1 MKKLVALFVVITIW
15 ELLFPGRAC
24 AQDDYTLFR
33 DRAGESSILFRG
45 HKSYDYYML
54 FNGTPFWTSPEYH
67 PGTVIYSGKFYHD
80 IELNIDAAR
89 QDDAEMLRVGK
100 DFLKKH
106 GKDTRFI
113 LQMDRATSYGAYRH
127 MQDLLMQIFLDVR
140 EEKAQ
145 STYGK
150 SMKELSPE
158 ELTQINDLIPLS
170 ISETDM
176 KNR

>member
-1 MKKLVALFVVITIW
+1 MGLLVFCLGPSFTFEPQHMATQ
-15 ELLFPGRAC
+15 LLGWLYIL
-24 AQDDYTLFR
+24 AQ
-33 DRAGESSILFRG
+33 A
-45 HKSYDYYML
+45 
-54 FNGTPFWTSPEYH
+54 
-67 PGTVIYSGKFYHD
+67 VAHD
-80 IELNIDAAR
+80 KYFFGDAPR

-113 LQMDRATSYGAYRH
+113 LQMDRATSYGAYKH
-127 MQDLLMQIFLDVR
+127 MQDLLMRIFQEVR

-150 SMKELSPE
+150 SLKELTPE

-176 KNR
+176 KKG